1 MAILQ
6 SPRLNE
12 GGSYIERAAAV
23 GRILDDFECSE
34 NRVPLRTKD
43 IWGCYGLYTG
53 GTLRKFCLQRLA
65 NANLPC
71 GFRV

>member
-12 GGSYIERAAAV
+12 GVSYIERAAAV

-34 NRVPLRTKD
+34 NRAPLRTKD
-43 IWGCYGLYTG
+43 IWGC
-53 GTLRKFCLQRLA
+53 
-65 NANLPC
+65 
-71 GFRV
+71 